1 MRAILGLLPALLCFG
16 MVFVCGRMLLGH
28 RVADESQLDEVAQLR
43 AEVARL
49 RAEHPDSDLR
59 NPKP

>member
-1 MRAILGLLPALLCFG
+1 MRAILAVLPALACFG

-28 RVADESQLDEVAQLR
+28 RGADGSQDDEVSQLR
-43 AEVARL
+43 AENARL

-59 NPKP
+59 DTKP